1 MFNNSITCFTIS
13 KEVFDWKCLLICS
26 CVYRVSSLNERDK
39 LAMSA
44 SIWDIVIDMIFFNA
58 WRFLI
63 FLSLWKYVLMQRRFN
78 ICFVKSKHGNQCN
91 NDFITILIKKNF
103 YIPINFWLALRLCVG
118 AIKDYVLALQITSL
132 TILKPIEMIFL
143 LHIAS
148 LIPTVMNYLSPKD
161 RHPTPIQQ
169 TVSDTFIII

>member
-1 MFNNSITCFTIS
+1 
-13 KEVFDWKCLLICS
+13 
-26 CVYRVSSLNERDK
+26 
-39 LAMSA
+39 
-44 SIWDIVIDMIFFNA
+44 
-58 WRFLI
+58 
-63 FLSLWKYVLMQRRFN
+63 MQQWFYHN
-78 ICFVKSKHGNQCN
+78 I
-91 NDFITILIKKNF
+91 IPEILIKKNF
-103 YIPINFWLALRLCVG
+103 YIPINFWLAWRLCVG

-148 LIPTVMNYLSPKD
+148 LIPTVMNYLSSKD